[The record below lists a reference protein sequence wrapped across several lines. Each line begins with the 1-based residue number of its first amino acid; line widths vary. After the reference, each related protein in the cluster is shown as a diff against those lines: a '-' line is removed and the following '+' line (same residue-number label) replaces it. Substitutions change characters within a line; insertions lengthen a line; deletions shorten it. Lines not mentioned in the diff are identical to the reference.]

1 MNKILISAIIAS
13 SMTCTA
19 FATVDKHVTS
29 KGYVDTQVA
38 TKQPK
43 ITTTGTN
50 KAVTYPT
57 QAGGQPTVRVIN
69 TDLGSSTEDTNLA
82 ETGAINRKLND
93 KQGKFG
99 GAQNTVMTYG
109 NGQGATPGSKPV
121 YAAGNYNANAL
132 VEAQHVNSAVA
143 TGFNSHLT
151 CHTYEGANNTGDCL
165 LWDVN
170 PLSTSTHYV
179 P

>member
-1 MNKILISAIIAS
+1 MNKILVSAMIAS
-13 SMTCTA
+13 SITCAA
-19 FATVDKHVTS
+19 FATGDKRVTS
-29 KGYVDTQVA
+29 RSYVDAQVA
-38 TKQPK
+38 TKQQK

-50 KAVTYPT
+50 KAVTYPE
-57 QAGGQPTVRVIN
+57 QAGGQPTSRTIN
-69 TDLGSSTEDTNLA
+69 TDLGSSTSDTNLVT
-82 ETGAINRKLND
+82 TGAINDALNN
-93 KQGKFG
+93 KQGKIS

-143 TGFNSHLT
+143 SGFNAHLT
-151 CHTYEGANNTGDCL
+151 CREYEGANNTGDCL

-170 PLSTSTHYV
+170 SLSTSTHYV